1 MSSTEPTDGYGYLLK
16 RDFLGSTRL
25 TAQHHILTQH
35 RAALLHPTIL
45 SATSLSSR
53 SSSNSPPL
61 EILDLGCGN
70 GIWSNDIISRY
81 GDTVNITALDISSAQ
96 FPPPAIRPQ
105 NLYMSTWDFFTD
117 VPQQYIGK
125 FDVIHTR
132 FIVPGIV
139 NRPDER
145 HKVMTN
151 MLKMLKSG
159 GWLHWHEP
167 NDPIIQRVDIGEDGR
182 VEETGKPPMFNDILD
197 RFTGLHAKA
206 VEISIS
212 RKHDLKQM
220 GFIDVEVM
228 KGEVRKEGL
237 KYETDIVLAGFEEAL
252 NSMLGLLPQEEA
264 REAMKKAYK
273 ETIDAVKEGALYCTT
288 IEMLAARKP

>member
-25 TAQHHILTQH
+25 TAQHHILTQR
-35 RAALLHPTIL
+35 RAPLLHPSIVSST
-45 SATSLSSR
+45 TLSS
-53 SSSNSPPL
+53 PTPPPTPL

-70 GIWSNDIISRY
+70 GIWSNDIILRY
-81 GDTVNITALDISSAQ
+81 GDAVNITALDISSAQ
-96 FPPPAIRPQ
+96 FPTPAIRPS
-105 NLYMSTWDFFTD
+105 NLHMSTYDFFTD
-117 VPQQYIGK
+117 VTQQYIAK

-132 FIVPGIV
+132 FIVPGLV
-139 NRPDER
+139 NHPDER

-167 NDPIIQRVDIGEDGR
+167 NDPIIQRVDIGGDGR
-182 VEETGKPPMFNDILD
+182 VVETGKPPMFSDILD

-206 VEISIS
+206 VEISIG
-212 RKHDLKQM
+212 RKHDLEQV
-220 GFIDVEVM
+220 GFVDVEVM